1 LPFKLRHV
9 TGICDLREVILL
21 DRVDEQIVVELHL
34 TKSDEVEASIRRLV
48 SEEVNDDITE

>member
-1 LPFKLRHV
+1 MPFKLRHV
-9 TGICDLREVILL
+9 TGICELREVILL

-34 TKSDEVEASIRRLV
+34 TESDEVEASIRRLV